1 MAGVAPQ
8 HRGGSNA
15 TTIGMVAAIVVA
27 VLLAG
32 VLIWMFTQQE
42 QLRAEAERATRTKDR
57 LATSSQE
64 AAAQQMFP
72 RYKDQGKT
80 LVGEMNRGLQL
91 VCGRMTGNQNDA
103 PETAVMK
110 LDAVLDEVKED
121 VPEPEEVS
129 GAYGAVAILTKIN
142 DLYKGE
148 RAAREEKEAAADKA
162 EADLAALRADN
173 EELSRN
179 FSAELAK
186 MSTKIEELQ
195 RGKSDFENVKG
206 DEVRALARQIDDK
219 QDALDSMRRDEHK
232 RLQLYRWEITE
243 RNQSIEELSH
253 ALAEYRAPGVALAA
267 DPFAIARDP
276 IGRVL
281 RALPGDSLVHID
293 LGRRDKVT
301 LGMTFTVYP
310 ADERVGTDGRGKA
323 NVEAVSLGER
333 TAECRITTPPSPD
346 DPILPNDRVGNIV
359 LSRNQA
365 KKTRICV
372 VGRFDINGDGQTD
385 AHGVEA
391 IRALSERY
399 GAEIVRTV
407 DATTDYLIVGL
418 EPAAAVST
426 FDVAEDED
434 EDDADEDDDEDYDD
448 EDEDEDYD
456 DEDDDEDYDEDE
468 DEDEYDDDE
477 DDDEDYD
484 EDEDEDEDDADE
496 DEDEYDADEDEDDD
510 DADEDE
516 DEDDADED
524 EDEYDADEDE
534 DEDDADEDED
544 DDDEDEGLD
553 EDVEEDAGDV
563 GPLPRIRQGVE
574 VDPTAGPRARRALN
588 ERERYFRAI
597 RRAEMFAIPR
607 LRQDQ
612 FFSFIGIE
620 IGPDAVKRL
629 AR

>member
-8 HRGGSNA
+8 HRSGSNA
-15 TTIGMVAAIVVA
+15 TTIGMVIAIVVA

-42 QLRAEAERATRTKDR
+42 QLRAEADRATRTKNR
-57 LATSSQE
+57 LATSSQA
-64 AAAQQMFP
+64 AAAQQVFP

-80 LVGEMNRGLQL
+80 LVGEMTGGLQL

-121 VPEPEEVS
+121 VPDPDEVS
-129 GAYGAVAILTKIN
+129 GAYGAVAILTKIH

-195 RGKSDFENVKG
+195 RGKDEFETVKS

-219 QDALDSMRRDEHK
+219 QDALDTMRRDEHK

-372 VGRFDINGDGQTD
+372 VGRFDIDGDGQTD
-385 AHGVEA
+385 ARGVEA
-391 IRALSERY
+391 IRALSRRY
-399 GAEIVRTV
+399 GAEIVRSV

-434 EDDADEDDDEDYDD
+434 EDEDYDEEDDDEDYDD
-448 EDEDEDYD
+448 EDDGEDYD
-456 DEDDDEDYDEDE
+456 DEDDDEDY
-468 DEDEYDDDE
+468 
-477 DDDEDYD
+477 
-484 EDEDEDEDDADE
+484 ADE
-496 DEDEYDADEDEDDD
+496 DEDEGDT
-510 DADEDE
+510 
-516 DEDDADED
+516 
-524 EDEYDADEDE
+524 DEDE

-544 DDDEDEGLD
+544 DGDDEDEGLDEDDRDADD

-612 FFSFIGIE
+612 FLNFIGIE